1 MHTFGVI
8 IVSIENMAYEE
19 EEFKRF
25 EASALNDDRVASS
38 PQPRDRRRGRWR
50 WRQEP
55 ITGVPGTQ
63 NPTRS

>member
-25 EASALNDDRVASS
+25 EASVLNDDRVASS
-38 PQPRDRRRGRWR
+38 PQPRDRRRGRG
-50 WRQEP
+50 RQEP